1 MTKGNSAKEK
11 AENLVATF
19 GPPVTKGIEL
29 RVPNEN
35 GIRGHRYE
43 IGLIRLYRAVKRY
56 HSEQQLGKEAI
67 TKEYLDAFEQS
78 LYRFGIAFQIE
89 VAHELSDPIG
99 FQDFIVRPEAE
110 PSYALGLGDLIL
122 TTDIDTLQSLLDYH
136 YSNYVEQG
144 AYDKVAF
151 LHSINYP
158 LADRL
163 GKILPQKDQGK
174 LKKLRKWVDNKVK
187 RLTKEESSRFFSF
200 SGESSPVTGDS
211 SPVTK
216 STNVNQGVLRNRV
229 GESSKHLATAT
240 SPAQTW
246 LDNQEFCVLL
256 KISKRTAQNYRDK
269 GIVAFSQIG
278 SKVYYKLSDVHDLLE
293 SNRLAPLR
301 NSKR

>member
-56 HSEQQLGKEAI
+56 HSEQQLGKEEI
-67 TKEYLDAFEQS
+67 TKEYLDTLEQS
-78 LYRFGIAFQIE
+78 LYSLGIAFKIDIE
-89 VAHELSDPIG
+89 HELSDPTDYT
-99 FQDFIVRPEAE
+99 DFIVRPESVAFYT
-110 PSYALGLGDLIL
+110 SGLGDLIL
-122 TTDIDTLQSLLDYH
+122 TTDIDSLQMLLDYH

-144 AYDKVAF
+144 GYDKVAF
-151 LHSINYP
+151 LHSISYP
-158 LADRL
+158 LANKL
-163 GKILPQKDQGK
+163 SKILPHKEKGK

-187 RLTKEESSRFFSF
+187 NLTKEESSRFFSF
-200 SGESSPVTGDS
+200 RGES

-216 STNVNQGVLRNRV
+216 STNVNQGVLRNSV
-229 GESSKHLATAT
+229 GESRKHIATAT

-278 SKVYYKLSDVHDLLE
+278 SKVYYKLSDVHELLE
-293 SNRLAPLR
+293 SNRVAPLR
-301 NSKR
+301 NSRR